1 MRSCMPPRNEIT
13 SANDEWHKVREQQ
26 LRANNLAQQRVNLE
40 SRVLDLEGECANL
53 QQQVQQDTAKRQ
65 PLDAKKRKYLRS
77 VPAFDTA

>member
-1 MRSCMPPRNEIT
+1 MPPRNEIT